1 MHKLLDQLVAEMVQ
15 KGVHYEDARKEF
27 DKRFITSVIDAANGN
42 FCKAA
47 EVLGMHRNTLARRIT
62 QLRIRR

>member
-15 KGVHYEDARKEF
+15 KGVHYDDAMKEF
-27 DKRFITSVIDAANGN
+27 DKRFITKVLDASNGN
-42 FCKAA
+42 FSKAA
-47 EVLGMHRNTLARRIT
+47 ETLGMHRNTLARRLA